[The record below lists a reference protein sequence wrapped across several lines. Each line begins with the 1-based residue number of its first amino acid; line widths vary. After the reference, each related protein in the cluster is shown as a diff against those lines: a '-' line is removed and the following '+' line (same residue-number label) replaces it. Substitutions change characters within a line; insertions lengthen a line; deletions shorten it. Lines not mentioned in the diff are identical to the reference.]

1 MTSKHPELDMARK
14 QAVAHAHG
22 LRAQLRHG
30 LELLTDDHPL
40 CQWTGKL
47 LPLEDVDYAEHI
59 PHGTN
64 NGWQAHRR
72 HRIPMCDPCRLAH
85 AQYNADLKHRKAS

>member
-1 MTSKHPELDMARK
+1 MTSKHPELDMARR

-72 HRIPMCDPCRLAH
+72 HRIPVCDPCRLAH
-85 AQYNADLKHRKAS
+85 AQYNADSRRKAS

>member
-47 LPLEDVDYAEHI
+47 LPLEDIDYAENI

-64 NGWQAHRR
+64 AGWQGHRR
-72 HRIPMCDPCRLAH
+72 TNTPMCDACQRAH
-85 AQYNADLKHRKAS
+85 REYNTASRRKAS

>member
-1 MTSKHPELDMARK
+1 MARK
-14 QAVAHAHG
+14 QAIARSHG

-30 LELLTDDHPL
+30 LGLLTDDHPL

-47 LPLEDVDYAEHI
+47 LPLEDVDYAENI

-85 AQYNADLKHRKAS
+85 AQYNADSRRKAS

>member
-47 LPLEDVDYAEHI
+47 LPLEDIDYAEHI

-72 HRIPMCDPCRLAH
+72 HRIPVCDACRLAH
-85 AQYNADLKHRKAS
+85 AQYNADLKRKAS